1 MLDLFSLV
9 VFSFISGAGTAFV
22 FVMRHTCWDV
32 LKEVKSSN
40 KWLFGSMLISFVAPF
55 IIMGITYHRTAG
67 RISDTEIR
75 HNTHA
80 EVAHT
85 TQCIAGIN
93 YIIIGEGAYKNITP
107 KIDAATGDAELCDKK
122 PTTTTEKK

>member
-1 MLDLFSLV
+1 MFDLFSLV
-9 VFSFISGAGTAFV
+9 FFSFISGAGTAFV

-32 LKEVKSSN
+32 LKEVKSSH
-40 KWLFGSMLISFVAPF
+40 KWLFGIMLISFVVPF
-55 IIMGITYHRTAG
+55 IIMGITYHRTAE

-75 HNTHA
+75 HNTHT

-93 YIIIGEGAYKNITP
+93 YIVIGEGAYKNITP
-107 KIDAATGDAELCDKK
+107 KIDVETGDAELCDKK
-122 PTTTTEKK
+122 PTTTAEKK